1 MDEMNTVKIE
11 AEKYTAI
18 LELAFKAVILKD
30 VLFSQAALN
39 YDGKSLIFWL
49 GDDASTIAKYLF
61 PEECAEKI
69 AELKNEEV
77 SE

>member
-39 YDGKSLIFWL
+39 YNGESLIFVL
-49 GDDASTIAKYLF
+49 CNDTSTIAKYLF
-61 PEECAEKI
+61 PEEYAEKI
-69 AELKNEEV
+69 AELRDKEDGE
-77 SE
+77 